1 MTSWSLLRHGLSP
14 AIVQGLR
21 LASFLLLIV
30 LAVSVAR
37 AGEAAARRR
46 RIQLLLAY
54 LLAVNVAVVLLQTD
68 AWPFSPYPMMAVDAT
83 DRVRVHSMVAFRAVD
98 DAGREWRVDP
108 QAWSPLFP
116 QAVMGWFEKVYPFAS
131 PAERQSAE
139 RFLLERAEEARQRRA
154 RGLAVGNRR
163 WLGPLAAPDTNLY
176 WAPPTAATAPYS
188 ALRVYRF
195 FWKPEELAADPAKF
209 DRRLLDECR
218 AR

>member
-1 MTSWSLLRHGLSP
+1 LSP
-14 AIVQGLR
+14 SIVQGLR
-21 LASFLLLIV
+21 LVSFLLLIV
-30 LAVSVAR
+30 LAVAVAR

-46 RIQLLLAY
+46 RVRVLLAY
-54 LLAVNVAVVLLQTD
+54 VLGVNVAVVLVQTD

-83 DRVRVHSMVAFRAVD
+83 DRVRVHSMIAFRAVD

-139 RFLLERAEEARQRRA
+139 RFLLGRAEEARQRRA
-154 RGLAVGNRR
+154 RGLAVGNHR

-176 WAPPTAATAPYS
+176 WAAPAAATRPYA
-188 ALRVYRF
+188 ALRVYRL
-195 FWKPEELAADPAKF
+195 FWRPEELAADPTKF
-209 DRRLLDECR
+209 GRRLLDECP